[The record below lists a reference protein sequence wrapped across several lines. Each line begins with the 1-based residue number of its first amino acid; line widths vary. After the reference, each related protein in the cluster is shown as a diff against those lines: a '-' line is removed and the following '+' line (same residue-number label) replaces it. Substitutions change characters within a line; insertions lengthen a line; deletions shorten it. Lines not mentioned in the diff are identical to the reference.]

1 MDESNIKHGIKRSTN
16 GATDFDADVSF
27 GVRYFKDFS
36 NESPP
41 RQSLTI
47 CGELTILG
55 VERTVL
61 SLDKQQETKRD
72 P

>member
-16 GATDFDADVSF
+16 GATDFDADKSF

>member
-1 MDESNIKHGIKRSTN
+1 MSPN

>member
-27 GVRYFKDFS
+27 GVRHFKDFS
-36 NESPP
+36 KEFSP

-61 SLDKQQETKRD
+61 SLDEQQETKRG